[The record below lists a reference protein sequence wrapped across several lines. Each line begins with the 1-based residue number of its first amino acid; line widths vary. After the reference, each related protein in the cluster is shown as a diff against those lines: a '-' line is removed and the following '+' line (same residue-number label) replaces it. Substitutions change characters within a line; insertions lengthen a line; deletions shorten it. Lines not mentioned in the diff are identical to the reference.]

1 MARAVFIMITSRND
15 IIELLKDFVLAG
27 EYFSNAF
34 FSDDTKYT
42 KIIVNYSNGPVLGK
56 IREKDQAT
64 LKFLKYGVTDEAL
77 KKELRLYYQRVIN
90 KLAKIKNLD
99 IIKRKELQSSKEF
112 IENLP
117 NIKLNDYV
125 EKYLPWNVFS
135 QENMN
140 LSINEKRVVVFL
152 FVTYENYLN
161 ELDNKYNSDLSRL
174 NKALIDII
182 NKESQFLKY
191 GLVHINSDREL
202 IVLDPPRIYDKKTHA
217 TYLIKNISFN
227 LLNELNKLKNNNLI
241 RDLSVRLENVP
252 SFPGRNDLCKLYEEL
267 EWGQYLN
274 LNNLDKITVTKL
286 YSENIN
292 DTLWIKIDKQNIT
305 FEEICD
311 NFDVYANAIVTQVI
325 HLEYIKEDNEFFITH
340 LDHEYIFYTEDE
352 YLKRESDINQ
362 KGTAKPRMKSF
373 KIDNARIPLNYKVE
387 IKRRDVDNVSWI
399 VQTEPFLLYVLDCYF
414 YHKDLLNEYFQNI
427 NKRK

>member
-1 MARAVFIMITSRND
+1 M
-15 IIELLKDFVLAG
+15 
-27 EYFSNAF
+27 
-34 FSDDTKYT
+34 
-42 KIIVNYSNGPVLGK
+42 
-56 IREKDQAT
+56 
-64 LKFLKYGVTDEAL
+64 
-77 KKELRLYYQRVIN
+77 
-90 KLAKIKNLD
+90 
-99 IIKRKELQSSKEF
+99 
-112 IENLP
+112 
-117 NIKLNDYV
+117 
-125 EKYLPWNVFS
+125 
-135 QENMN
+135 
-140 LSINEKRVVVFL
+140 
-152 FVTYENYLN
+152 
-161 ELDNKYNSDLSRL
+161 
-174 NKALIDII
+174 
-182 NKESQFLKY
+182 
-191 GLVHINSDREL
+191 
-202 IVLDPPRIYDKKTHA
+202 
-217 TYLIKNISFN
+217 
-227 LLNELNKLKNNNLI
+227 
-241 RDLSVRLENVP
+241 P

-399 VQTEPFLLYVLDCYF
+399 VQTEPFLLYVLDLQDVHNASFRENYAGNCF
-414 YHKDLLNEYFQNI
+414 THTRLVVCC
-427 NKRK
+427 KRHAVPMFSSVVFLPVMYVMRGTSLCIFFTTADTEAFKFFPVIPCVRCDKIVTLH